1 MTLSLKTV
9 LFEKYHF
16 ASISSCS
23 SFCQVS
29 YLFSSTLRFIH
40 LTKADDQS

>member
-1 MTLSLKTV
+1 MTSSLKTV
-9 LFEKYHF
+9 LSEIYHF

-23 SFCQVS
+23 SFYQAS
-29 YLFSSTLRFIH
+29 YLFSSTLRLIH